1 VVKIAEENAAENR
14 NLKNLRTS
22 IDVLQEEIE
31 TQDIANRLV
40 DHVMRNRIASMVSIA
55 DILTETTLD
64 SSQTKWVRI
73 LKDIGNDIIKVPTS
87 TKYFAE
93 MEWGTYRI
101 KLSNFN
107 LVELIANETS
117 ELKELIIGEKADFT
131 ILVNSKKYE
140 PRIGYSGFQWR

>member
-1 VVKIAEENAAENR
+1 MVKIAEENAAENR

-93 MEWGTYRI
+93 ME
-101 KLSNFN
+101 
-107 LVELIANETS
+107 
-117 ELKELIIGEKADFT
+117 
-131 ILVNSKKYE
+131 
-140 PRIGYSGFQWR
+140 